1 MRNRFRT
8 RDLVLVFLVLGAF
21 SCSVRSPTSR
31 VNSDPRV
38 SAGGDGAAAAARVRD
53 ESETR
58 ERTETAPQAIVPE
71 QASTGPQVGHAVL
84 FGHSEE
90 ARSLPAGGAS
100 LGEAGEIN
108 ELNDEIERRI
118 VVGSSFENRDATIRP
133 GSPGRS
139 GVQPMSQSALA
150 TLPSST
156 SFEGLADTDN
166 GTGLVNPS
174 DSNGAVGPNHYVEVV
189 NNRVRV
195 YDKSGN
201 PLTAPFRQSSLFATV
216 GGICSLINAGDPIVL
231 YDKLADRWQISQFAF
246 SALNVPPYHQCIA
259 ESINGD
265 PAGRY
270 YLYDFVFPSNNF
282 PDYPKLS
289 TWPDAYYMTTRDFF
303 LGGAFN
309 GEGAVALDRK
319 KMLVGDPTATL
330 IYFQNSNGG
339 NGLSRSSSG
348 MLPSDF
354 DGVALPP
361 PGAPNIFA
369 IYTAAIFGDPQGDAL
384 RLFDFHVDFDT
395 PANSTFTERP
405 ESPIAVAA
413 FDPLNPNGRADI
425 EQPPPSV
432 AADRLDTIGD
442 RLMYRLQY
450 RNRDGVESLVSTH
463 TVNVGLHFT
472 DHFPSPAEH
481 QAAPRYY
488 ELRRSIPGGAFSV
501 YDQATFAPDAP
512 VPPALPTGL
521 NRWMGSAAIDNQGNL
536 AVGYSTSSQAAGEY
550 PSVAF
555 AGRAYNETGGL
566 LQGEAKIFQGLG
578 SQQASANRWGD
589 YSSLS
594 LDPVDECTFFYVNE
608 YYPTGLTPFNWH
620 TRIGTFKFDSCT
632 PPSRGKIT
640 GKIVDCVTGLP
651 IVGAVVQVS
660 DGRSGATDVNGNYS
674 IPLPPGSYTVAA
686 SDPFRNCDSTAS
698 QNVSVSDGGT
708 ASANFCLTGD
718 SKINLGAVTIDDSL
732 GNDNDIVNRDECVK
746 VNLGVSN
753 DGCIAD
759 SNISGTLS
767 TSTPGV
773 TVNQALSSFPNL
785 AVDTS
790 GNNATPYAFTTSPS
804 FVCGTVIQFTLTVTS
819 DHQAPHDLHFS
830 LPTCAGGP
838 SVTVT
843 GSLGPGDSLQDG
855 RMGRDANPANCELQ
869 KGCPGVFAGSPGS
882 SRFFD
887 EYSFVNPAASPRC
900 FTVALTPNCTET
912 PAAANQIFSEA
923 YLNDYIPTPGSQECT
938 NYLGDIGASPLNGQT
953 GSYSFNVPGGGTF
966 VVVVNAVN
974 SPTST
979 CSSYSATISGF
990 PDDTADGGP
999 CPACVLTP
1007 TVTTASLYP
1016 PSHNLSNVGLATTS
1030 TGVCPANRQVTVY
1043 SDEDDV
1049 DPQTIG
1055 DMSPDA
1061 KNIALGTLRLRAER
1075 RDTGDGR
1082 VYLIVVRTSDGT
1094 GNGAFSCTTVT
1105 VPNGSGGPPQ
1115 AAVNAQAA
1123 AAKTFCTNN
1132 GGAAPAGYFL
1142 VGDGPVV
1149 GPKQ

>member
-1 MRNRFRT
+1 MRNHFRT
-8 RDLVLVFLVLGAF
+8 RDLVFAFLALGAF
-21 SCSVRSPTSR
+21 SCSFRSPTSR
-31 VNSDPRV
+31 MKSDPRL
-38 SAGGDGAAAAARVRD
+38 SSRGDGAAAAARMPD
-53 ESETR
+53 GSTTR
-58 ERTETAPQAIVPE
+58 ERTATEAPTVLPE

-84 FGHSEE
+84 FGYSAE

-100 LGEAGEIN
+100 SGEAGAIN

-118 VVGSSFENRDATIRP
+118 VAGSSFENRDATISP
-133 GSPGRS
+133 GTSGRS
-139 GVQPMSQSALA
+139 GVHPLSAGALA
-150 TLPSST
+150 SLPVSS

-174 DSNGAVGPNHYVEVV
+174 DSNGAVGPNDYVEVV

-195 YDKSGN
+195 YDKAGN
-201 PLTAPFRQSSLFATV
+201 PKTPPFRQSTLFAAV
-216 GGICSLINAGDPIVL
+216 GGICSIVNDGDPIVL

-265 PAGRY
+265 PAGKY

-282 PDYPKLS
+282 PNYPKLA
-289 TWPDAYYMTTRDFF
+289 TWPDAYYMSTRDFF
-303 LGGAFN
+303 RGGPFN
-309 GEGAVALDRK
+309 GEGAVAFDRK
-319 KMLVGDPTATL
+319 KILVGDPTATL
-330 IYFQNSNGG
+330 IYFENSFGG
-339 NGLSRSSSG
+339 NGLSNSSSG

-369 IYTAAIFGDPQGDAL
+369 IYTAAVFGDPQGDAL

-413 FDPLNPNGRADI
+413 FDPLNPSGRADI
-425 EQPPPSV
+425 EEPPPAT

-450 RNRDGVESLVSTH
+450 RNRDGVESLVSVH
-463 TVNVGLHFT
+463 TVNVGVHLT
-472 DHFPSPAEH
+472 NRFPTAAEH

-488 ELRRSIPGGAFSV
+488 ELRRTGPGAFSV

-536 AVGYSTSSQAAGEY
+536 AVGFSTSSQAAGEY

-555 AGRAYNETGGL
+555 AGRAFNETGGL

-608 YYPTGLTPFNWH
+608 YYPTGLTQFNWH
-620 TRIGTFKFDSCT
+620 TRIGTFKFDGCT
-632 PPSRGKIT
+632 PPARGRIT
-640 GKIVDCVTGLP
+640 GRITDCVTGLP

-660 DGRSGATDVNGNYS
+660 DGRSGATDANGNYS
-674 IPLPPGSYTVAA
+674 IPVPPGSYSVAA
-686 SDPFRNCDSTAS
+686 SDPFRNCNPTAA
-698 QNVSVSDGGT
+698 QNVNVSDGGT
-708 ASANFCLTGD
+708 ASANFCLTGS

-732 GNDNDIVNRDECVK
+732 GNGNHIVNRDECVK
-746 VNLGVSN
+746 VNLNVSN

-790 GNNATPYAFTTSPS
+790 GGNATPYAFTTSPS
-804 FVCGTVIQFTLTVTS
+804 FVCGTVIQFTLTVS
-819 DHQAPHDLHFS
+819 SAKQATHDLHFS
-830 LPTCAGGP
+830 VPTCAGGP
-838 SVTVT
+838 STTVT

-855 RMGRDANPANCELQ
+855 RMGRDANPATCQLQ
-869 KGCPGVFAGSPGS
+869 KGCPGVFAGTPGS
-882 SRFFD
+882 NRFFD
-887 EYSFVNPAASPRC
+887 EYSFTNPASSPAC
-900 FTVALTPNCTET
+900 FTVALTPNCTEV
-912 PAAANQIFSEA
+912 PANQNQIFSAA

-938 NYLGDIGASPLNGQT
+938 NYLGDIGASPANGQT

-974 SPTST
+974 SPTAA

-999 CPACVLTP
+999 CPACVLTS
-1007 TVTTASLYP
+1007 TVTTASLNP

-1049 DPQTIG
+1049 DPQTIS

-1061 KNIALGTLRLRAER
+1061 KNIALGTLRLRSER
-1075 RDTGDGR
+1075 RDIGDGR

-1105 VPNGSGGPPQ
+1105 VPNGNGGPPQ
-1115 AAVNAQAA
+1115 ASVNAQAA

-1132 GGAAPAGYFL
+1132 GGAAPAGFFL